1 MNLNIFTY
9 VPEKTLPVSS
19 HHHPQPEENYLF
31 PPGSICS
38 KICSWERGGTVLGGS
53 LTDQVLTTLN
63 YLI

>member
-9 VPEKTLPVSS
+9 VPEKTLPLSS
-19 HHHPQPEENYLF
+19 HHHPPTRGKLLIPTRQHLFENIFL
-31 PPGSICS
+31 G
-38 KICSWERGGTVLGGS
+38 EGGTVLGDS